1 MVVLKAQR
9 FRYDE
14 KCQNENHTHCNF
26 WKAKFMSDDI
36 YEVPYWVDSHVEV
49 KKLLIGEIPASMF
62 QNDTPHR
69 LRLVG
74 LSFVGDILAT
84 TPAVTTLPTRHPGWA
99 SNLLVDIGKSG
110 CSDQNLVRSSLTNLC
125 GTPRIQ
131 RQKWGAN
138 NMGRSYDLP
147 TPYKIEPEEGLRV
160 EVQARWPGFDAVA
173 DLGTVL
179 GAVPIM
185 TFIAKGYD
193 ADGYPVQ
200 LGAARS
206 SHLELGGPAMVM
218 NNSDLFNN
226 GKTPIF
232 LTQFCFKEMD
242 TVIIDSDSNY
252 GWNGSGAQIGWRVN
266 PANALFTQ
274 MMPNPSPIP
283 VGLLTPLD
291 RCYDGG
297 SESPLCYWF
306 PEGTYLD
313 PKQALSV
320 RFGNIDDTN
329 ELDVRVCM
337 FGQLEVM

>member
-1 MVVLKAQR
+1 M
-9 FRYDE
+9 
-14 KCQNENHTHCNF
+14 N
-26 WKAKFMSDDI
+26 DI

-49 KKLLIGEIPASMF
+49 KKLLVGEIPSSVF
-62 QNDTPHR
+62 QNNTEYR

-74 LSFVGDILAT
+74 LSFVGEITAT
-84 TPAVTTLPTRHPGWA
+84 TPAVTTLPTRHPGW
-99 SNLLVDIGKSG
+99 SSLLLVDIGKSG

-125 GTPRIQ
+125 GTPRIA

-138 NMGRSYDLP
+138 NMGRSYWLP
-147 TPYKIEPEEGLRV
+147 TPYRIEPEEGLRV
-160 EVQARWPGFDAVA
+160 EVQARWPGFDAVD

-179 GAVPIM
+179 GTIPLLSFV
-185 TFIAKGYD
+185 AKGYD
-193 ADGYPVQ
+193 IDGYPVQ
-200 LGAARS
+200 LAGMRLVN
-206 SHLELGGPAMVM
+206 LEMGGSAVAL
-218 NNSDLFNN
+218 NNGDLFNN
-226 GKTPIF
+226 GKKPLF
-232 LTQFCFKEMD
+232 LTQFCFKGLD
-242 TVIIDSDSNY
+242 TVIINTSSDY
-252 GWNGSGAQIGWRVN
+252 GWNGCGAQLGWRVN
-266 PANALFTQ
+266 PANPAYTQ

-306 PEGTYLD
+306 PADTYLD

-320 RFGNIDDTN
+320 RFSNIDDTN